1 MEGNLTPF
9 VLLLA
14 LLTLQLC
21 SADAFPSR
29 SNTQYIRT
37 SCSVTNYPRLCYNS
51 LSIYAGKIKTN
62 PKALAHTALN
72 VTIAATQE
80 TSVIMRRLSKIH
92 GLKPIESAAALDCM
106 EEIGDAVDELQ
117 NSIDELS
124 HVIRGSNFWLQM
136 SDIQTWVSVALT
148 DEDTCMDGF
157 DEHNM
162 SGRVENL
169 VRRYIVNVAHLTCNA
184 LALINSY
191 ASASTEA
198 FLP

>member
-21 SADAFPSR
+21 SADASPSR

-37 SCSVTNYPRLCYNS
+37 SCNVTNYPRLCYNS

-62 PKALAHTALN
+62 RKALAHTALN

-80 TSVIMRRLSKIH
+80 TSVIMRRLLKID
-92 GLKPIESAAALDCM
+92 GLKPIEAAAALDCM

-124 HVIRGSNFWLQM
+124 HVVRGSNFYA
-136 SDIQTWVSVALT
+136 ALT

-198 FLP
+198 LLP